1 MARTHRPTARWTAVT
16 LLHTLLIAAI
26 GYGTHQALP
35 AAMGWIWRWLAII
48 AVTLTASLAADRP
61 LGRLYGTTTPLPSR
75 EPRALTASSTDT
87 DTEAAR

>member
-35 AAMGWIWRWLAII
+35 AAMGWIWRWVALI
-48 AVTLTASLAADRP
+48 AVTLTASLAAWTDADIETEWNLAEIDAYLATRP
-61 LGRLYGTTTPLPSR
+61 QQPAPA
-75 EPRALTASSTDT
+75 P
-87 DTEAAR
+87 AA